1 MSKKIERFD
10 RTNLGLLR
18 ADLDAALSTVA
29 AKWGINLSLG
39 TGRFDPEVCNWKL
52 SGNVVRGENVKTK
65 EALEFERYADLFGLE
80 ASDLGAEFTQ
90 GRKRFK
96 IIGAKLSSR
105 KYPIL
110 ARQLGG
116 TGKTY
121 KFSGPIVRI
130 YLGKQPKAQAQ
141 DEQYVVIEDD
151 GRFFVLDS
159 KSNRRLRG
167 PEHDGAF
174 PDAEEAN
181 EHAENLNL
189 GSGGNDA
196 FNCPGFNNRHED

>member
-1 MSKKIERFD
+1 MSKIERFD
-10 RTNLGLLR
+10 KKNLGLLR
-18 ADLDAALSTVA
+18 ADLDAALKTVA
-29 AKWGINLSLG
+29 AKWGVNLSLG
-39 TGRFDPEVCNWKL
+39 TGRFDPEVVNWKL
-52 SGNVVRGENVKTK
+52 TGNVVTGNARTK

-96 IIGAKLSSR
+96 IVGAKTSSR

-110 ARQLGG
+110 AKDVN

-121 KFSGPIVRI
+121 KFSGPIVRM
-130 YLGKQPKAQAQ
+130 YLGKQPKAQTQ

-167 PEHDGAF
+167 PEADGAF
-174 PDAEEAN
+174 PDQEEAN
-181 EHAENLNL
+181 DHAENLNL

-196 FNCPGFNNRHED
+196 FKCPGFDNRHED